1 MNKKITASFYNPKEI
16 KLPPYFRQT
25 YNGKGHFK
33 DIIFTANNDEADFHI
48 VGTWVDEIDNIK
60 GKNIIYIQQE
70 PPEVKLP
77 NKNILDYSTLAISP
91 FNIEHKVK
99 QLITP
104 PVLQWT
110 YDLNV
115 ELKPGK
121 GHIFSEYDKASKLE
135 QLLFSDPPK
144 KEKLCSIVV
153 SKKAFLNGHKDRLNF
168 TADLMDHFKNKI
180 DFFGFGIKDLKNKKD
195 AIDPYLFSI
204 AIENSKHNNYWTEKI
219 ADVFLGNTM
228 PIYHGCNNIYDF
240 FPNNSLVNINI
251 YDKDEAIAKIEDCLN
266 NPDKFYNSSVFDA
279 RRRVILDYNMFK
291 LLEVG
296 IQQVV
301 H

>member
-1 MNKKITASFYNPKEI
+1 MNKKIIASFYNPKEVE
-16 KLPPYFRQT
+16 LPPYFRQT
-25 YNGKGHFK
+25 FKGEGNFK
-33 DIIFTANNDEADFHI
+33 DIIFTSNNNEADFHI

-60 GKNIIYIQQE
+60 GKKIIYLQQE

-91 FNIEHKVK
+91 FDIEHNVK
-99 QLITP
+99 QFIAP

-115 ELKPGK
+115 EFKPGK
-121 GHIFSEYDKASKLE
+121 GHVFSEIDKASKLE

-144 KEKLCSIVV
+144 KEKLCSIIV
-153 SKKAFLNGHKDRLNF
+153 SKKSFLEGHRDRLNF
-168 TADLMDHFKNKI
+168 TADLMDHFKDKI

-204 AIENSKHNNYWTEKI
+204 AIENSKHDNYWTEKI

-266 NPDKFYNSSVFDA
+266 NPNKFYNASVFDS

-296 IQQVV
+296 IQQAT